1 MSGKLAALSVALAA
15 GRPCGVRAGITAAVP
30 LRTTRTFTLPGMPD
44 LRMTAT
50 HPGRFERSGVS
61 RRDRDRSCEELP
73 AEGLGTIKDPFWQA
87 HAGRLHATDV
97 LSGPGF
103 RAAARSSRSKT
114 SPPINDHTLNVV
126 KKIAGPPAK
135 FPSNPT
141 LPNDRVGRKASER
154 LSQRYHQPWGGSV
167 SVTLGKPGIYLFGC
181 AFHYHEGMQDV
192 FVVHAGATPGPQAT
206 KPA

>member
-15 GRPCGVRAGITAAVP
+15 AALAACGGHYGSSVASNDS
-30 LRTTRTFTLPGMPD
+30 TFTLPGMPD

-50 HPGRFERSGVS
+50 NPDGSNALVS
-61 RRDRDRSCEELP
+61 RDATGTVMEELP

-87 HAGRLHATDV
+87 TLGGYTQQTYSQAL
-97 LSGPGF
+97 GF
-103 RAAARSSRSKT
+103 APRTKLT
-114 SPPINDHTLNVV
+114 IKNISPVNDHTLNVV
-126 KKIAGPPAK
+126 KKIAGPPAN

-141 LPNDRVGRKASER
+141 LLKTASGGKLQKGYR
-154 LSQRYHQPWGGSV
+154 SGIIPWGGSV

-181 AFHYHEGMQDV
+181 AFHYHAGMQDV